1 MDIILYYYIQ
11 THITIYIYNMYI
23 HKLFVNC
30 RQKWTYYKAQM
41 MADIYY

>member
-1 MDIILYYYIQ
+1 MSIDIILYYYIQ
-11 THITIYIYNMYI
+11 TRSTIYI